1 MKYTKGRE
9 DYLEAIYV
17 LRERKGSV
25 RTKDIAI
32 FLSVKLPSVS
42 EVVQKLA
49 VEGFVEHTPYGEV
62 ILTEKGKE
70 IGEGTWNKHQLIF
83 SFLRDVLKV
92 GPADA
97 FKEACLIEHTVSK
110 KTLKKLEEFVK
121 KFKEKLR

>member
-1 MKYTKGRE
+1 MKYSKGRE

-17 LRERKGSV
+17 LSEKSGFA
-25 RTKDIAI
+25 RTKDIAD

-49 VEGFVEHTPYGEV
+49 VEGFVEHTPYGEI

-70 IGEGTWNKHQLIF
+70 IGEGIWDKHQLIF

-92 GPADA
+92 EPTDA

-110 KTLKKLEEFVK
+110 ETLKKLEEFVK
-121 KFKEKLR
+121 EYREK